1 MSVRLSPRPARVSGS
16 SRALA
21 ARISA
26 SNGAQLDETRVPGS
40 SRTQSP
46 ALSLRP
52 PSRREAPGPAK
63 RLPPVPQRLQRRPL
77 GTAPLQR
84 CLSRSVL
91 RCGLFAYYA
100 NSRRRGGQRH
110 ERTEPEPR
118 ARAPFS
124 LRLRHLRLPVPPP
137 DGPRT
142 TLRRPGLHRPPARAN
157 TTAAPRDR
165 PHPPTPGPRV
175 LMRGHTRDPHRRA
188 SATSRPPPR
197 PCPGQYSHYA
207 GLHYA
212 AASPNWPLWLLDND
226 PRCLADSAAI
236 LPLSLPPAQFQ
247 ADSTLLTL
255 AASSPPQSHALSCF
269 PITTDSGPTA
279 AALPKYCKK
288 ISYTVRLKNLLL
300 LTPPNTPKT
309 P

>member
-1 MSVRLSPRPARVSGS
+1 MAHSSTKRASPAPLAHNLRLSRSDPRPAARL
-16 SRALA
+16 RAPQSDSLPSP
-21 ARISA
+21 SA
-26 SNGAQLDETRVPGS
+26 SNAGPLVPRRSSAVSLARSCGAGFSPITQTLDEEEDSATSGRSPSQERVHLSPSASATSGS
-40 SRTQSP
+40 
-46 ALSLRP
+46 
-52 PSRREAPGPAK
+52 PSRRPTDLVLRYGGLAY
-63 RLPPVPQRLQRRPL
+63 
-77 GTAPLQR
+77 TAPR
-84 CLSRSVL
+84 
-91 RCGLFAYYA
+91 
-100 NSRRRGGQRH
+100 
-110 ERTEPEPR
+110 
-118 ARAPFS
+118 
-124 LRLRHLRLPVPPP
+124 PPN
-137 DGPRT
+137 
-142 TLRRPGLHRPPARAN
+142 PARAN

-197 PCPGQYSHYA
+197 PCPGQYCHYA

-288 ISYTVRLKNLLL
+288 ISYTVRLKNFLL